1 MASFKILPSI
11 KKSLQQQL
19 QENLSAVYITESEDQ
34 ATTVKSAT
42 LEN

>member
-1 MASFKILPSI
+1 MASFEILPSI
-11 KKSLQQQL
+11 KTSLQQQL
-19 QENLSAVYITESEDQ
+19 QENLSAVYITEIEDQ